1 MRARTLAGLLSA
13 VLLGACG
20 GGGDAD
26 APSAPASSPAGGAAS
41 AAGAPALSGELTVF
55 AAASLTDAF
64 EDIGERFEQA
74 NPAVD
79 VAFNFE
85 SSATL
90 ATQITEGAPADVF
103 ASASQATMDT
113 VDDTGLLAGE
123 RADFAG
129 NLLEIAVEPGNP
141 KGVAGLEDLAQPD
154 ITVVLAAEEVPAGQ
168 YARQALDEQG
178 IEVEPA
184 SLETDVR
191 AVLSR
196 VALGEA
202 DAGIVY
208 VSDIVAAGGDVEGVE
223 IPADQNVPA
232 SYPIATLAEAP
243 NPDAGEAFVEYVRSD
258 EGREVLDE
266 FGFSSP

>member
-1 MRARTLAGLLSA
+1 VNVRVRTVAGLLFA
-13 VLLGACG
+13 LLLAACAGA
-20 GGGDAD
+20 DQAD
-26 APSAPASSPAGGAAS
+26 APSAPASAPAAGAAS
-41 AAGAPALSGELTVF
+41 ESGSGAVSGELTVF

-64 EDIGERFEQA
+64 EDIGARFEQA
-74 NPAVD
+74 NPDVD

-85 SSATL
+85 SSSTL

-113 VDDTGLLAGE
+113 VDEAGLVVGD
-123 RADFAG
+123 RTDFAG
-129 NLLEIAVEPGNP
+129 NSLQIAVEPGNP
-141 KGVAGLEDLAQPD
+141 KGIDGLEDLAQPD
-154 ITVVLAAEEVPAGQ
+154 LTVVLAAEEVPAGE

-208 VSDIVAAGGDVEGVE
+208 VTDIMAAGDDVAGID
-223 IPADQNVPA
+223 IPEEDNVIA
-232 SYPIATLAEAP
+232 TYPIAVVG
-243 NPDAGEAFVEYVRSD
+243 DAGAPAQDFVD
-258 EGREVLDE
+258 FVLSE
-266 FGFSSP
+266 RGQEILTGYGFLPK